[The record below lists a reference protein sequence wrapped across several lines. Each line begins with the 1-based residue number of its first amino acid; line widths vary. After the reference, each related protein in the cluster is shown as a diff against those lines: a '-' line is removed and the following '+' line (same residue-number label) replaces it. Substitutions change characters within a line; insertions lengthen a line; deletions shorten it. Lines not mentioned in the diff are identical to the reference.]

1 MMSKDLTNFVTDARL
16 ASRKIMNKK
25 HGIIFLESSELQK
38 LDNKVLNVLLSSQIV
53 VTTNDIKP

>member
-1 MMSKDLTNFVTDARL
+1 MMSKDLTNFVTDATL
-16 ASRKIMNKK
+16 APRKIMNKK

>member
-1 MMSKDLTNFVTDARL
+1 MSK
-16 ASRKIMNKK
+16 KY
-25 HGIIFLESSELQK
+25 GIVFFESSDLKK